1 VTPPPFP
8 CLRSGHQLF
17 QRPSS
22 RKQFPSTGTR
32 AVLTPARTATTA
44 ELTYSRSKAALN
56 AGVTFTV
63 EYSDSL
69 ATNSW
74 SASGVTE
81 TILTDDGTVETVKA
95 SIPSEGTILRRYVH
109 LKVTAP

>member
-1 VTPPPFP
+1 MEIRDPTAQNP
-8 CLRSGHQLF
+8 G
-17 QRPSS
+17 
-22 RKQFPSTGTR
+22 TGTR
-32 AVLTPARTATTA
+32 SALTPARTATTA

-56 AGVTFTV
+56 AGVTLTV

-69 ATNSW
+69 ATNSC

-81 TILTDDGTVETVKA
+81 TILNDDGTVQTVKA
-95 SIPSEGTILRRYVH
+95 SIPSDSTILRRYMH